1 MNIAV
6 SAAIIGAAAG
16 LIGASIPQVA
26 NWILTS
32 QNYKRELKKEFQ
44 IKTTL
49 AYGLLFT
56 AISELLY
63 DLDTAKQRNLD
74 IESLL
79 MNHVSIISDL
89 LLHEGI

>member
-6 SAAIIGAAAG
+6 STAIIGAAAG

-44 IKTTL
+44 K
-49 AYGLLFT
+49 
-56 AISELLY
+56 
-63 DLDTAKQRNLD
+63 K
-74 IESLL
+74 
-79 MNHVSIISDL
+79 H
-89 LLHEGI
+89 